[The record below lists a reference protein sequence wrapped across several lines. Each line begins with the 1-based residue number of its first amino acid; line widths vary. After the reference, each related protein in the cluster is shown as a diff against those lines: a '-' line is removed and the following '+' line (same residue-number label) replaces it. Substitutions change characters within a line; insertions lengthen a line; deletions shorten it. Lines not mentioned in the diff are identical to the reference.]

1 MEWNEKCN
9 FVVTENIWE
18 KAPSLCPVDTDAGKV
33 KQKPGGWV
41 LFQRLAVREPVHGL
55 KQTLCTLTLKMG
67 DKLKK
72 KMVALFCCG
81 GYGLGPLIPFRGSIT
96 AISARLFWLII
107 FILLWNTSI
116 LIRLII
122 HEGSLNGLM
131 SYKIMSIIWY
141 VLHSDQ
147 ISTNTTP
154 MGDFWLMDYI

>member
-1 MEWNEKCN
+1 
-9 FVVTENIWE
+9 
-18 KAPSLCPVDTDAGKV
+18 
-33 KQKPGGWV
+33 
-41 LFQRLAVREPVHGL
+41 
-55 KQTLCTLTLKMG
+55 
-67 DKLKK
+67 
-72 KMVALFCCG
+72 MVALFCCG

-122 HEGSLNGLM
+122 HESSLNGLM
-131 SYKIMSIIWY
+131 SHKIMSIIWY

-154 MGDFWLMDYI
+154 MGDFWLMDYILEVHLLLCSSPSTLPDTCSTCRYIEAVGVAWHLTKALCLFVLYYVLLFNLSPMSTRSIM